1 MHNGVNTLGL
11 GGIKEDF
18 FEEVTFKL
26 QCKGWAGVREEK
38 WRRKIGVSGGQ
49 TTQRPRGWEEPAF
62 FKQWCAGKC

>member
-26 QCKGWAGVREEK
+26 QCKG
-38 WRRKIGVSGGQ
+38 
-49 TTQRPRGWEEPAF
+49 
-62 FKQWCAGKC
+62 